1 MGTKV
6 EKTRIQVYADPQLK
20 RRIELAAARFDVP
33 VTDYCLDAIVHR
45 LDEDELLNADRITI
59 DVNPHLPAA
68 LVAEL
73 KALHEQILGE
83 RGGELIDIDDALEG
97 MRDERDEDIFRLH

>member
-1 MGTKV
+1 MGKGA

-20 RRIELAAARFDVP
+20 RRIELAAARLDVP

-45 LDEDELLNADRITI
+45 LDEDELLDADRITI

-68 LVAEL
+68 LVADL
-73 KALHEQILGE
+73 KALHEQILVD
-83 RGGELIDIDDALEG
+83 RGGEFVDIDAALDG
-97 MRDERDEDIFRLH
+97 VRDERDEDISRLH

>member
-45 LDEDELLNADRITI
+45 LDEDGLLETGQITI
-59 DVNPHLPAA
+59 DVNPHLPST
-68 LVAEL
+68 LVADL
-73 KALHEQILGE
+73 KALHEQILAHR
-83 RGGELIDIDDALEG
+83 RGALVDIDSILDG
-97 MRDERDEDIFRLH
+97 MRNERDEELFSLH